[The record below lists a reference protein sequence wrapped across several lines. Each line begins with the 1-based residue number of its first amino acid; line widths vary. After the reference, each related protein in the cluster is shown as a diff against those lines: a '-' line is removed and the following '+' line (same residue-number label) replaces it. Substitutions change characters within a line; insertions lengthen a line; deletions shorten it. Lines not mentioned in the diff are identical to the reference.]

1 MLLNYL
7 IWEVSTVRLFEKLN
21 KVDIAI
27 LIWLWLFCFGLNHT
41 CWLANYYEILSSHQ
55 GGEKKEFYFH
65 CSRDW
70 FQARGLRQSRGCM
83 TCACCTVL
91 SPSYTHDHSSRWK
104 MIPWKTTAPHLL
116 LHLTGLQA
124 QETAHLLTLASLH
137 LMFSSASQ
145 VIQALI
151 AVFIILA
158 SEETWRKQ
166 GGKDRRHP
174 RRAARKATQ
183 MKGCKAYFPEGR
195 NSHIH

>member
-27 LIWLWLFCFGLNHT
+27 LIWLWLFCFGFKSHLLT
-41 CWLANYYEILSSHQ
+41 CKLLWNTFFSSR
-55 GGEKKEFYFH
+55 GEKKEFYFH

-124 QETAHLLTLASLH
+124 QETAHLLTLTSLH

-158 SEETWRKQ
+158 SEDTWRKQ

-174 RRAARKATQ
+174 RRGARKATQ
-183 MKGCKAYFPEGR
+183 MKGCRAYFPEGR